1 LWLLPIAT
9 FSWASVDAFF
19 GRRGRAICLAV
30 MKGASLDIDETS
42 RQGLLGF
49 DMRRQIEFVCYA

>member
-1 LWLLPIAT
+1 
-9 FSWASVDAFF
+9 
-19 GRRGRAICLAV
+19 